1 MSDQKDVEIDYTNW
15 RGERRWRPIR
25 PISLNF
31 ESNEWHQNSQWLLEA
46 IDLQDGQTKTF
57 SMATVHGW
65 SELAPACRAR
75 HAHAQ
80 GCVAAQEAR
89 LRHDRK

>member
-65 SELAPACRAR
+65 SELA
-75 HAHAQ
+75 
-80 GCVAAQEAR
+80 AAQVLDRTAMEKAKAR
-89 LRHDRK
+89 REGK